1 MAEKIVKDSQGLA
14 KELVNDCISRQAAIE
29 AIKEDKI
36 DLTNPNVVA
45 VFKATGDF
53 EKVETQVMTCDR
65 HIAILKD
72 LPSAQPEQRW
82 IPCGERLPEED
93 GQYLITVKYKHVNDS
108 YEDVYAEHGE
118 WYDGRWDMFCF
129 GHCGEVEDII
139 AWMPLPEPYK
149 EDDK

>member
-1 MAEKIVKDSQGLA
+1 MDDL
-14 KELVNDCISRQAAIE
+14 ISRQVAIK

-65 HIAILKD
+65 HIKILKD

-82 IPCGERLPEED
+82 IPCSERLPEDEQPILFSTTTGRVHQGRFHRD
-93 GQYLITVKYKHVNDS
+93 NSVNR
-108 YEDVYAEHGE
+108 
-118 WYDGRWDMFCF
+118 WYSSLDKMRAYNN
-129 GHCGEVEDII
+129 VVN

-149 EDDK
+149 GEKHE